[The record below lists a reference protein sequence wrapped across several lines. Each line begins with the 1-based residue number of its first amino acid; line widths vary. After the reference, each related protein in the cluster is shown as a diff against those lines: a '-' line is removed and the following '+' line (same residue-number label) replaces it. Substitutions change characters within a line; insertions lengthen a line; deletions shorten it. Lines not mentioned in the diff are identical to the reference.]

1 MGSFHGHLGD
11 FGSFAS
17 EIPDGP
23 RCVDPPEGRILW
35 GSEVSL
41 FWPTLAS
48 RASTLTLERLRTSGG
63 TAPGW
68 VGVASTG
75 CLTLYATGPAGVVG
89 CGREAARI
97 IIPRLDKSDAP
108 S

>member
-1 MGSFHGHLGD
+1 MCRS
-11 FGSFAS
+11 
-17 EIPDGP
+17 P
-23 RCVDPPEGRILW
+23 RRADPVGFRGVI
-35 GSEVSL
+35 V
-41 FWPTLAS
+41 LADIGFS
-48 RASTLTLERLRTSGG
+48 CIDIDSRTSGG

-97 IIPRLDKSDAP
+97 IIPRPDKSDAP